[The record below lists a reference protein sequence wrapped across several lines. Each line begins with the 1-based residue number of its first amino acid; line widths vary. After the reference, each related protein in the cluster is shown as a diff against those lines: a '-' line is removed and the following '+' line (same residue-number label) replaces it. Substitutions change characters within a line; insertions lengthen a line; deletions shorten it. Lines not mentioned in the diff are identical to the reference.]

1 MASEP
6 QHMQL
11 DEFVRDASKILDE
24 LQATDT
30 ELLLEDRGRLF
41 RLVPKR
47 TSQRRK
53 RFSREDPLF
62 ALLGSSTATEQT
74 DVARNT
80 HKYLAQAYEET
91 HQK

>member
-11 DEFVRDASKILDE
+11 DEFIRDASKILDE

-30 ELLLEDRGRLF
+30 ELLLEDRGKIF

-47 TSQRRK
+47 ASKRRK

-62 ALLGSSTATEQT
+62 ALGGAFASGEET
-74 DVARNT
+74 DVARNK
-80 HKYLAQAYEET
+80 HEYLAQAYEDL
-91 HQK
+91 HRA

>member
-24 LQATDT
+24 LQAADA
-30 ELLLEDRGRLF
+30 ELLLEDKGRVF

-47 TSQRRK
+47 TSKRRK
-53 RFSREDPLF
+53 HFSREDPLF
-62 ALLGSSTATEQT
+62 ALLGSSTGTEQT
-74 DVARNT
+74 DVARNK
-80 HKYLAQAYEET
+80 HEYLAQAYEDK
-91 HQK
+91 HQT